1 VNKIRLLFSNEKISY
16 FKIFEPVIKFIY
28 LFIKFKADTRA
39 TNRYL
44 RKHWSDASESRILLD
59 SIKEISVSYNNFF
72 IYNPT
77 IINLNDEL
85 LCFVRVT
92 NLSHKPSTNFWE
104 RSRDKNRVTGLLNGI
119 ASFSLSN
126 ELSIDKFN
134 IVVEPHE
141 VPNFED
147 PRAFIFEDKLVLFI
161 NCIKK
166 YPSASDKKLISQF
179 GYIDLTDKKLTI
191 FESPYKKDIEKNW
204 IPIQIQNRQIS
215 FIYESKPLTIYEYNL
230 DSKITNLQILPS
242 RLDFNFHGGTQL
254 IQINTNEFLRI
265 VRYKFRFPKKGLVQ
279 ISYALIHN
287 ENLAVIHTS
296 KPFIFQKFG
305 YETCNGLVLKDGR
318 LIFSWGENDEKIFVG
333 SIELGSFLD
342 WIYSNKLTGKSKFSV
357 YKNIF

>member
-1 VNKIRLLFSNEKISY
+1 M
-16 FKIFEPVIKFIY
+16 
-28 LFIKFKADTRA
+28 KFKADTRA

-44 RKHWSDASESRILLD
+44 KKHWTDVSESRIPLD
-59 SIKEISVSYNNFF
+59 LIKEITVSYNNFF
-72 IYNPT
+72 VYNPT
-77 IINLNDEL
+77 IVHLNNEL

-104 RSRDKNRVTGLLNGI
+104 KSNKKNEIVGLLNGI
-119 ASFSLSN
+119 ASFTLSN
-126 ELSIDKFN
+126 ELSIDKFR

-147 PRAFIFEDKLVLFI
+147 PRAFILEGELVLFI
-161 NCIKK
+161 NYIKK
-166 YPSASDKKLISQF
+166 YPSPSDRKLICRF
-179 GYIDLTDKKLTI
+179 GYINLTDKKLTV
-191 FESPYKKDIEKNW
+191 FESPYRRDIEKNW
-204 IPIQIQNRQIS
+204 IPVQAQNRVIS
-215 FIYESKPLTIYEYNL
+215 FIYESSPLTVYRCDL
-230 DSKITNLQILPS
+230 DSKFSDLQILPS

-305 YETCNGLVLKDGR
+305 YETCNGLVLKDGS
-318 LIFSWGENDEKIFVG
+318 LLFSWGENDEKIFVG
-333 SIELGSFLD
+333 SIELKSFLD
-342 WIYSNKLTGKSKFSV
+342 WIYANKLSNKSRFSV
-357 YKNIF
+357 YKDTF